1 MDGDETPSF
10 AVPPQPPLDL
20 LPGQNLLPE
29 MLDERATLNAE
40 TSARLTGILGQ
51 TSVSTPGFS
60 ENATRAA
67 EPPLRPNSSSVNQPG
82 AGDGSVAPGALSPP
96 RPPATPAQ
104 APAPPSAT
112 TGPLS
117 TLYCTYRVY
126 GPLLRV
132 RLPAVVINNT
142 R

>member
-1 MDGDETPSF
+1 MDGDETPSS

-40 TSARLTGILGQ
+40 TSSRLTGILGQ
-51 TSVSTPGFS
+51 TSVSAPGFS
-60 ENATRAA
+60 ENPTRAA
-67 EPPLRPNSSSVNQPG
+67 EPPLRPNSSSVNPLG
-82 AGDGSVAPGALSPP
+82 AGDGPVAPGALSPP

-112 TGPLS
+112 
-117 TLYCTYRVY
+117 
-126 GPLLRV
+126 V
-132 RLPAVVINNT
+132 R
-142 R
+142 RFGCSE